1 MNAVAHCLDTAEWGI
16 TSMAVPFDFD
26 DDAVEQ
32 ALEEQLRAFRAK
44 FGRDPGPDDP
54 LFFDPHADE
63 PRPLNRVAVEA
74 GMADAMERAGIS
86 PAQIYAFQ
94 QTGIIP
100 AEGLLD
106 RVPAERLQE
115 FYLAVRLHLSAEENA
130 EIDVAEA
137 HETAVLAV
145 AAMLEGDS
153 ETFREVFTD
162 GGPLMKIIPL
172 AWVRNARD
180 NLPKDLYR
188 RAMADGVDFAARTM
202 PVPVRRAAGEWR
214 SVMGTRPGAQPRPH
228 DHIFDKYGIG
238 EAIVALFCLA
248 CGLVRTVGRGDPQ
261 WLHNLDDDGQEHG
274 HANIPADEADTFIDK
289 KILKR
294 LDSEPDLI
302 RRAQQATQDM
312 GNLDPG
318 LAAELRELE
327 ANQHTLEAALAASR
341 TTWPVLSDDAKRLV
355 ILYLIKRVTVGEPW
369 LPLEQQIQIT
379 WRL

>member
-1 MNAVAHCLDTAEWGI
+1 
-16 TSMAVPFDFD
+16 MAVPFDFD
-26 DDAVEQ
+26 DDDAVER

-54 LFFDPHADE
+54 LFFDPDADE

-74 GMADAMERAGIS
+74 GMVDAMERAGIS

-94 QTGIIP
+94 QTGIVP
-100 AEGLLD
+100 VEGLLD

-115 FYLAVRLHLSAEENA
+115 FFLAVRRYERLHLSAEENA

-153 ETFREVFTD
+153 ETFRELFTD

-180 NLPKDLYR
+180 NLPKNLYR

-214 SVMGTRPGAQPRPH
+214 SVIGTRPGAQPRPH
-228 DHIFDKYGIG
+228 DHIFDKYGIA

-248 CGLVRTVGRGDPQ
+248 CGLVRTVGRGDPH

-274 HANIPADEADTFIDK
+274 HASIPADEADAFIGE
-289 KILKR
+289 KILQR
-294 LDSEPDLI
+294 LDSEPDLTL
-302 RRAQQATQDM
+302 RAQQATQDM
-312 GNLDPG
+312 GDLDPE
-318 LAAELRELE
+318 LASELTELE

>member
-1 MNAVAHCLDTAEWGI
+1 MPA
-16 TSMAVPFDFD
+16 PFDFD

-54 LFFDPHADE
+54 LFFDPDADE
-63 PRPLNRVAVEA
+63 PHPLDRVAVEA
-74 GMADAMERAGIS
+74 GMVDAMERAGIS

-100 AEGLLD
+100 VEGLLD
-106 RVPAERLQE
+106 RVPTKRLQE
-115 FYLAVRLHLSAEENA
+115 FYLAVRRYERLHLSAEENA

-137 HETAVLAV
+137 HQTAVLAV

-214 SVMGTRPGAQPRPH
+214 SVIGTRPGAQPGPH

-261 WLHNLDDDGQEHG
+261 WLHNLDDGQEHG
-274 HANIPADEADTFIDK
+274 HASISADEADAFIGEK
-289 KILKR
+289 VLQR

-302 RRAQQATQDM
+302 QRAQHAAEVM
-312 GNLDPG
+312 VVPDPG
-318 LAAELRELE
+318 LAVEVRELE

-341 TTWPVLSDDAKRLV
+341 TTWPVLSEDAKRLV

>member
-1 MNAVAHCLDTAEWGI
+1 
-16 TSMAVPFDFD
+16 MAVPFDFD
-26 DDAVEQ
+26 DDDAVERT
-32 ALEEQLRAFRAK
+32 LEEQLRAFRAK

-54 LFFDPHADE
+54 LFFDPDADE
-63 PRPLNRVAVEA
+63 PRALNRVAVEA
-74 GMADAMERAGIS
+74 GMVDAMEGAGIS

-100 AEGLLD
+100 VEGLLD
-106 RVPAERLQE
+106 RAPAERLQE
-115 FYLAVRLHLSAEENA
+115 FYLAVRRYERLHLSAEENA

-153 ETFREVFTD
+153 ETFREVFTE
-162 GGPLMKIIPL
+162 GGPLMKIVPL
-172 AWVRNARD
+172 AWIRNARD
-180 NLPKDLYR
+180 NLPKNLYR
-188 RAMADGVDFAARTM
+188 RAMADGVDLAARTM

-214 SVMGTRPGAQPRPH
+214 SVMGTRPGAHPRPH

-238 EAIVALFCLA
+238 DAIVALFCLA
-248 CGLVRTVGRGDPQ
+248 CGLVRTVGRGDPH

-274 HANIPADEADTFIDK
+274 HASIPADEADACIGE
-289 KILKR
+289 KILER

-302 RRAQQATQDM
+302 RRAQQAAQVM
-312 GNLDPG
+312 GDLDRE
-318 LAAELRELE
+318 LAAELAELE

-355 ILYLIKRVTVGEPW
+355 ILYLIRRVTVGEPW

>member
-1 MNAVAHCLDTAEWGI
+1 MPA
-16 TSMAVPFDFD
+16 SFDFDD

-32 ALEEQLRAFRAK
+32 ALEEQLRAFRAR

-54 LFFDPHADE
+54 LFFDPDADE

-74 GMADAMERAGIS
+74 GMVDAMERAGVS

-100 AEGLLD
+100 VEGLLD
-106 RVPAERLQE
+106 NVPAERLQE
-115 FYLAVRLHLSAEENA
+115 FYLAVRRYERLHLSAEENA

-153 ETFREVFTD
+153 ETFREVFTG

-188 RAMADGVDFAARTM
+188 RAMADGVDFAARSM

-214 SVMGTRPGAQPRPH
+214 SVIGTRPGAQPRPH
-228 DHIFDKYGIG
+228 DHIFDKHGIG
-238 EAIVALFCLA
+238 EAIFALFCLA

-274 HANIPADEADTFIDK
+274 HASIPADEADAFISE
-289 KILKR
+289 KILQR
-294 LDSEPDLI
+294 LNSEPDLI
-302 RRAQQATQDM
+302 RNAQQAAQVM
-312 GNLDPG
+312 GDLDPE
-318 LAAELRELE
+318 LAAELTEHE
-327 ANQHTLEAALAASR
+327 ANPHTLEAALAASR
-341 TTWPVLSDDAKRLV
+341 TTWPVLADDAKRLV
-355 ILYLIKRVTVGEPW
+355 ILYLIKRVAIREPW

>member
-1 MNAVAHCLDTAEWGI
+1 MGDTMPA
-16 TSMAVPFDFD
+16 PFDFND

-44 FGRDPGPDDP
+44 FGRDPGPADP
-54 LFFDPHADE
+54 LFFDPDADE
-63 PRPLNRVAVEA
+63 PRPLNQVAVEA
-74 GMADAMERAGIS
+74 GMVDAMERAGIS
-86 PAQIYAFQ
+86 PAQIYGFQ

-100 AEGLLD
+100 VEGLLD

-115 FYLAVRLHLSAEENA
+115 FYLAVRRYERLHLSAEENA

-137 HETAVLAV
+137 HQTAVLAV

-202 PVPVRRAAGEWR
+202 PVPVRRAAGELR

-228 DHIFDKYGIG
+228 DTFSTSTGSGKPSLPCSAWPAAWFAPSVA
-238 EAIVALFCLA
+238 AIRNGCTTLTTTAKSTGTPA
-248 CGLVRTVGRGDPQ
+248 SPPTKRTRSS
-261 WLHNLDDDGQEHG
+261 E
-274 HANIPADEADTFIDK
+274 
-289 KILKR
+289 KR
-294 LDSEPDLI
+294 SCSGWT
-302 RRAQQATQDM
+302 R
-312 GNLDPG
+312 
-318 LAAELRELE
+318 
-327 ANQHTLEAALAASR
+327 TL
-341 TTWPVLSDDAKRLV
+341 T
-355 ILYLIKRVTVGEPW
+355 
-369 LPLEQQIQIT
+369 
-379 WRL
+379 